1 MKTTYFF
8 GAGASANAIPIIKD
22 MRDGLHTMNGI
33 LEQIIETRNKSEW
46 DVRIKSNIDI
56 LIKLHNDTKLIIE
69 QLEWHQ
75 TVDTIARKYFLQSN
89 WDNYNNLKIILTTFF
104 AFVQIF
110 DIKSIQFGK
119 TSGLNYRLDNRY
131 DSLFANILQ
140 KNKDQVIPDS
150 NLSIITWNY
159 DMQIE
164 FALRNFLK
172 DGNDINSI
180 KNKFNIL
187 TGNEIAE
194 FDNPVNQF
202 NVIKLNGDAFFD
214 FSKNGSND
222 YLLYKKFDD
231 KLISKNRVDLICFFS
246 ELSEFLSLTSYMNG
260 FDNVQNDFFLN
271 RFSYSWEKDFDNEV
285 GKNKQ
290 KLIKKAREILLNTE
304 KLVIVGYSF
313 PDSNIYIDREL
324 FSETEFEEIVFQDID
339 LKGIKNKFIKNIYTN
354 SYSKKA
360 SLTDIEKKIIEVPV
374 SNFFP
379 SFA

>member
-1 MKTTYFF
+1 
-8 GAGASANAIPIIKD
+8 
-22 MRDGLHTMNGI
+22 
-33 LEQIIETRNKSEW
+33 
-46 DVRIKSNIDI
+46 
-56 LIKLHNDTKLIIE
+56 
-69 QLEWHQ
+69 
-75 TVDTIARKYFLQSN
+75 
-89 WDNYNNLKIILTTFF
+89 
-104 AFVQIF
+104 
-110 DIKSIQFGK
+110 
-119 TSGLNYRLDNRY
+119 
-131 DSLFANILQ
+131 
-140 KNKDQVIPDS
+140 
-150 NLSIITWNY
+150 
-159 DMQIE
+159 
-164 FALRNFLK
+164 
-172 DGNDINSI
+172 
-180 KNKFNIL
+180 
-187 TGNEIAE
+187 
-194 FDNPVNQF
+194 
-202 NVIKLNGDAFFD
+202 
-214 FSKNGSND
+214 
-222 YLLYKKFDD
+222 
-231 KLISKNRVDLICFFS
+231 
-246 ELSEFLSLTSYMNG
+246 MNG